1 MTVQAEASQA
11 DSGAPDV
18 WLMVQRTE
26 KDESVTQVSG
36 VANRMDAS
44 PVYGDRD
51 QGGKYRFREEEELEL
66 FLTS

>member
-1 MTVQAEASQA
+1 MNVRVEASQA

-18 WLMVQRTE
+18 WLTVQRTE

-36 VANRMDAS
+36 VANRMDAG

-51 QGGKYRFREEEELEL
+51 QGGKYRFREEEELGF